1 MTRKQSSN
9 VVGLMLAAGRSR
21 RFGSDKR
28 QAALG
33 AGQTLLGASLMAAQ
47 QALPELWLVLRDDDE
62 PQGLGLN
69 ADVHRVFSQAAA
81 QGMGHSLADGVA
93 ALTAQTSADAV
104 AILLGD
110 MPWILP
116 ATITQLAAQ
125 ADAEHI
131 VVPTYNGEPGHPV
144 IFGRQFWPA
153 LLGLEGDTGARS
165 VLLANAHAVRRVAVA
180 DAGVVRDV
188 DTPQAL
194 LT

>member
-1 MTRKQSSN
+1 MIRKQSPN

-28 QAALG
+28 QAPMSD
-33 AGQTLLGASLMAAQ
+33 GQTLLLTSLLAAQ

-69 ADVHRVFSQAAA
+69 GNVHRVFSQAAA

-93 ALTAQTSADAV
+93 ALRAQTSADAV